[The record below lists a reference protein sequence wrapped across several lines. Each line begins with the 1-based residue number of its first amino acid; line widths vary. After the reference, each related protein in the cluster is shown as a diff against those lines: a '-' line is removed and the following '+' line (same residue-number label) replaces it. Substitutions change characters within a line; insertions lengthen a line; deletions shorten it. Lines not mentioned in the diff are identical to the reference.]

1 MYINSCGHYIPAGR
15 IDNGYF
21 YEVNGLSSEWIE
33 QRTGIK
39 TRAKANDDENIN
51 SMIKEAVNKALPGLP
66 YNIKEVDLIVAAS
79 YTPFDTVA
87 TPAHVVQHTYHIED
101 CKALYV
107 SSACSSA
114 MSALEIVEV
123 FFKSGK
129 VHKALIVAADH
140 NTYYSNE
147 FDPKSG
153 HLWGDAAA
161 AFFLSNEPCGRYE
174 PNITDVMTEGL
185 GFLDKS
191 VHAVNLRPK
200 EGGIIMDEGRDVF
213 MQACTYMPRTVHT
226 LLQRNNLTI
235 ADISYLIGHQA
246 NMRILKN
253 VARQLELSDE
263 KILSNIETY
272 GNTGSVSSLLVF
284 SENKSLFK
292 TGEIVICTTFGGGYS
307 TGGCLIKC

>member
-1 MYINSCGHYIPAGR
+1 MYINSCGHYIPSER

-21 YEVNGLSSEWIE
+21 FEVNGLSSEWIE

-51 SMIKEAVNKALPGLP
+51 SMIKEAVNNALPRLP
-66 YNIKEVDLIVAAS
+66 YNIKEIDLIVAAS

-101 CKALYV
+101 CKAFYI

-114 MSALEIVEV
+114 MNAFEIVEA

-129 VHKALIVAADH
+129 AHKALVVAADH

-153 HLWGDAAA
+153 HLWGDAAT

-174 PNITDVMTEGL
+174 PNIVDVMTEGL
-185 GFLDKS
+185 GYLEKS
-191 VHAVNLRPK
+191 IHAVNLRPK
-200 EGGIIMDEGRDVF
+200 EEGIIMDEGRDVF

-226 LLQRNNLTI
+226 LLERNNLTI
-235 ADISYLIGHQA
+235 ADITYLIGHQA

-253 VARQLELSDE
+253 VARQLELPDE

-272 GNTGSVSSLLVF
+272 GNTGSGSSLLVF
-284 SENKSLFK
+284 SENKPLFK
-292 TGEIVICTTFGGGYS
+292 TNDIVVCTTFGGGYS